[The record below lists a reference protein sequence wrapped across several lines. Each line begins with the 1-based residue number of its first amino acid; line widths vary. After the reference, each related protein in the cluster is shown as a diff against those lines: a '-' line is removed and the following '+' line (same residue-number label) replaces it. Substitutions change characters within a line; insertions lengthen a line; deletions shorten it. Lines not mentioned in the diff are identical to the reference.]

1 MNYRNQLKVYHSDHR
16 GLRSVELPRVV
27 TPEGEPLSP
36 NIDLEGK
43 VDNLKLR
50 GNPNKGQHQDLNYD
64 EKVLLTAWHP
74 SNNTIA
80 VAGKSGLCLYK
91 A

>member
-1 MNYRNQLKVYHSDHR
+1 MI
-16 GLRSVELPRVV
+16 

-36 NIDLEGK
+36 NVDLEA
-43 VDNLKLR
+43 KLDSLR
-50 GNPNKGQHQDLNYD
+50 IRANNNRHHQDLNYD